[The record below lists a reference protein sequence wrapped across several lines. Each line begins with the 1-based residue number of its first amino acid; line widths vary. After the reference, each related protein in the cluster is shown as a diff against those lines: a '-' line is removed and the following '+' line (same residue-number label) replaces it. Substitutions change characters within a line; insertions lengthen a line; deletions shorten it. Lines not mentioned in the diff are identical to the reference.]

1 MSRINAALERL
12 TGALERLEGAMDDL
26 GAAVP
31 TDPHDALRLQDEIQ
45 VLKARAQEDA
55 RLRAEAAGAVRE
67 ALRDL
72 RGAMVRSAQP
82 GEQANA

>member
-26 GAAVP
+26 GATVP

>member
-1 MSRINAALERL
+1 MSKIDEALGRLGQALDSLEQAFDAAGGVAPAPDEETARL
-12 TGALERLEGAMDDL
+12 HE
-26 GAAVP
+26 
-31 TDPHDALRLQDEIQ
+31 EIR
-45 VLKARAQEDA
+45 VLKTRAAEDA

-72 RGAMVRSAQP
+72 RGAMARGRN

>member
-1 MSRINAALERL
+1 MSKIDDALGRL
-12 TGALERLEGAMDDL
+12 TKALDGLEASFD
-26 GAAVP
+26 AAGGEVA
-31 TDPHDALRLQDEIQ
+31 DAETTHLHEEIR
-45 VLKARAQEDA
+45 VLKARAEEDA

-72 RGAMVRSAQP
+72 RGAMARGQT